1 VISGW
6 VALLGSLFSPRPAR
20 AAASWRR
27 ERWPCNVGNAVGLVG
42 GVGLQQFPRN
52 GQPSSRQGTTFRS
65 CRRISFV
72 CYLMFLVFA
81 SWASGTYWCGTYWYR
96 RTAQG
101 GPDQQDRRPV
111 AAKAA
116 HPSPVAQP
124 ALRRQPSKVG
134 AGRMRECRTSGSIR
148 VCPVMGIPTAI
159 GISFN
164 SMVGSF
170 RDTRLIDD
178 FPQPVHS
185 THRTMFSERM
195 PRIE

>member
-1 VISGW
+1 M
-6 VALLGSLFSPRPAR
+6 
-20 AAASWRR
+20 AS
-27 ERWPCNVGNAVGLVG
+27 A
-42 GVGLQQFPRN
+42 
-52 GQPSSRQGTTFRS
+52 SSRQGTPFRS
-65 CRRISFV
+65 CRRVSFV

-101 GPDQQDRRPV
+101 GPDQQARRPV

-134 AGRMRECRTSGSIR
+134 TGRVRECRSSGSIR
-148 VCPVMGIPTAI
+148 GCPVMGIPTAI

-164 SMVGSF
+164 GWLVLRYSPDRRLSAAGSF
-170 RDTRLIDD
+170 HPSDD
-178 FPQPVHS
+178 VQRAHAKD
-185 THRTMFSERM
+185 
-195 PRIE
+195 